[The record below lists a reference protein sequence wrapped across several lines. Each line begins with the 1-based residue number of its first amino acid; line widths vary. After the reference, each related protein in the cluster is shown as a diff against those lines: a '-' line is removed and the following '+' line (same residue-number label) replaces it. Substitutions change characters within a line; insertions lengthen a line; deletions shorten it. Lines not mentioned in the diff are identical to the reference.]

1 MWDEIFARQGPYN
14 HLNTMKSIGSATG
27 VFDALSQEATFGTS
41 TTDISSKVAGLVLYN
56 NVNMNNP
63 AMSVLPEVDRTGEE
77 SVNFDTDTPA
87 TTFRA
92 IFNPPSISG
101 VAGGGSLPTAVTWD
115 TRKVTADIQI
125 SAMAIE
131 TDFIIDIEN
140 RLGHDTVSMEELME
154 VAPDFAMRSVERDA
168 LMRAVNASGGTAGDT
183 PAYGNDDL
191 LLTLDRAIS
200 SQGEETNADDPNND
214 SYSNGDLDVYDITR
228 QNTAD
233 GESNE
238 SNWADAQV
246 DHNSGTDRQ
255 LTGDLVNTWLD
266 NLVDNSSAEYENLV
280 LLTGRDS
287 ARVMS
292 DLRES
297 QFRGDA
303 LSDASRSPAGDD
315 AETRLGHNFT
325 ARISH
330 WDDIPIVVAP
340 TVPSDSLSRV
350 FALDPT
356 PGQVTDENGNPL
368 PKIAIENY
376 RTPDTWRAGPDQQVN
391 PIATGEIKAEA
402 AFAMYHELVVRDFG
416 SQGKL
421 RDLKE

>member
-1 MWDEIFARQGPYN
+1 MWNEIFARHGRYN
-14 HLNTMKSIGSATG
+14 HINTLKSIGQQSG
-27 VFDALSQEATFGTS
+27 VFSALSQEATFGTG
-41 TTDISSKVAGLVLYN
+41 TVDISDKIAGLVLYN
-56 NVNMNNP
+56 QVNMNNP
-63 AMSVLPEVDRTGEE
+63 VIGALPEIDRTGDE
-77 SVNFDTDTPA
+77 SINLDTDTPA
-87 TTFRA
+87 TTYRA
-92 IFNPPSISG
+92 IFNPPAISG

-115 TRKVTADIQI
+115 TRRVVADIQI
-125 SAMAIE
+125 SSMAIE

-140 RLGHDTVSMEELME
+140 RLGHDTLGLEDLLE
-154 VAPDFAMRSVERDA
+154 VAPDFMTRSVERDA

-183 PAYGNDDL
+183 PAYENDDL
-191 LLTLDRAIS
+191 LLLLDRAIAS
-200 SQGEETNADDPNND
+200 EDEETNADDPNND
-214 SYSNGDLDVYDITR
+214 PYVAGDLDVYDITR
-228 QNTAD
+228 ANTAD

-255 LTGDLVNTWLD
+255 LTSDLINTWID
-266 NLVDNSSAEYENLV
+266 NQVDNSSAEYENLIII
-280 LLTGRDS
+280 TGRDS

-303 LSDASRSPAGDD
+303 LREPGREDVND
-315 AETRLGHNFT
+315 AESRWGLNFT

-330 WDDIPIVVAP
+330 WDGIPVVVAP

-350 FALDPT
+350 FALDTT
-356 PGQVTDENGNPL
+356 PGQVSDDSGNPL
-368 PKIAIENY
+368 PKIGIENY
-376 RTPDTWRAGPDQQVN
+376 RTPDTWRAGPDQPVN

-416 SQGKL
+416 AQGKL
-421 RDLKE
+421 RDISET